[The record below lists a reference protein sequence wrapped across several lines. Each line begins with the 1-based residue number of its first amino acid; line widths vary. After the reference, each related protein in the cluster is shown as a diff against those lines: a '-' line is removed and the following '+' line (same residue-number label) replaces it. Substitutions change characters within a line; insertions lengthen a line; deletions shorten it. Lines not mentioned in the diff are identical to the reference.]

1 MVAFE
6 FVGVLSRDRPEALS
20 YVEQATSL
28 LFGAVVSGHFPV
40 IGPTRCRID
49 P

>member
-20 YVEQATSL
+20 YVEQASR
-28 LFGAVVSGHFPV
+28 LFFFF
-40 IGPTRCRID
+40 
-49 P
+49 